1 MTQTT
6 KEIALSLAEYAG
18 WYVFPVSQ
26 AGKPL
31 VKWSTEAT
39 NDPAVIATMFNGNER
54 VGIHTGLSGLVVVD
68 RDNKHGKNGFK
79 SLVASGKPLPA
90 TMHYT
95 SRSGRGRHDL
105 FIAPTDIECTVG
117 TDVHG
122 MQGVDIRAGVGMI
135 IYNGKA
141 LTQAP
146 VLAHAPTWTILPK
159 QESHL
164 PADLSMWLSEER
176 SPRLSP
182 AVVKL
187 IAAIPTRGV
196 SNGDLMALITP
207 IVSALWWGD
216 GRNRGYRYSL
226 QRYTKYYP
234 SAKAAFEQAWSKAI
248 TRVDADIW
256 QQLEDT
262 PVRTPAAGIKL
273 HRKTV
278 HTTPAFGSPA
288 TMSVSDNITMA
299 TLDAASIQSA
309 QWVWGS
315 EKQGGIPVGALTII
329 TGKPGDGKSTMCRW
343 LAACI
348 TQGKLPGTWAGTPHN
363 VLYLPAEESLTH
375 MVVPSLVANG
385 ADRTRTFALQTA
397 FDPTVHM
404 DELIKHCI
412 DHKVKAVFVDPLT
425 SYMSGVDTH
434 RNSEVRDALKAWSS
448 LAEAIDGAVIGIVHQ
463 TKSGGS
469 DFVSGI
475 NGSSA
480 FGEVARAVLATAVDA
495 ADETRVVSQGK
506 NSLGPLMQSR
516 EFTLDIVAVPEEH
529 DGVRTGKVKH
539 MPAFRLGDVTS
550 RSAGEVFNRNKKL
563 DRGESQT
570 AKTWLRDY
578 LEVNPGAFKVDIL
591 EAAKGLY
598 APRSLGRASKDLK
611 VKSTYVD
618 RKVCWSL
625 E

>member
-6 KEIALSLAEYAG
+6 KEIALSLAEHAG

-54 VGIHTGLSGLVVVD
+54 IGIHTGLSGLVVVD

-79 SLVASGKPLPA
+79 ALLASGKPLPA

-141 LTQAP
+141 LTHAP

-176 SPRLSP
+176 NPRLSP

-187 IAAIPTRGV
+187 IAAIPTQGV

-234 SAKAAFEQAWSKAI
+234 SAKVAFEQAWSKAI

-262 PVRTPAAGIKL
+262 PVRTPAAGTKL
-273 HRKTV
+273 HRKTA
-278 HTTPAFGSPA
+278 HTTPELKGAGTENRFGKL
-288 TMSVSDNITMA
+288 VSTSTESA
-299 TLDAASIQSA
+299 KVQSA

-315 EKQGGIPVGALTII
+315 EQQGGIPVGALTII

-348 TQGKLPGTWAGTPHN
+348 TQGTLQGTWASKPHH
-363 VLYLPAEESLTH
+363 VLYLHAEESLGH

-385 ADRTRTFALQTA
+385 ADRTRAHVLKTP
-397 FDPTVHM
+397 FDPTTDM
-404 DELIKHCI
+404 DELIGLCQHI
-412 DHKVKAVFVDPLT
+412 GVKAVFVDPLT

-434 RNSEVRDALKAWSS
+434 RNSEVRDALKAWSN

-495 ADETRVVSQGK
+495 ADETRVISQGK

-516 EFTLDIVAVPEEH
+516 EFTLDIVAVPV
-529 DGVRTGKVKH
+529 DDTGKTKN
-539 MPAFRLGDVTS
+539 MPAFRLGDLTM
-550 RSAGEVFNRNKKL
+550 RSAGEVFNRNKRL

-570 AKTWLRDY
+570 AKAWLRDY
-578 LEVNPGAFKVDIL
+578 LDTNPWSFKTDIVQ
-591 EAAKGLY
+591 AAKGLH
-598 APRSLGRASKDLK
+598 SQRAVEQASQVLK
-611 VKSTYVD
+611 VQSKYVD
-618 RKVCWSL
+618 RKVQWAL
-625 E
+625 RE

>member
-1 MTQTT
+1 MTQTN
-6 KEIALSLAEYAG
+6 KEIALSLAKHAG

-54 VGIHTGLSGLVVVD
+54 IGIHTGLSGLVVVD

-79 SLVASGKPLPA
+79 ALLASGKPLPA
-90 TMHYT
+90 TLHYT

-141 LTQAP
+141 LSHAP

-176 SPRLSP
+176 NPRLSP

-187 IAAIPTRGV
+187 IAAIPTQGV

-234 SAKAAFEQAWSKAI
+234 SANVAFEQAWSKAI

-262 PVRTPAAGIKL
+262 PVRTPAAGTKL

-278 HTTPAFGSPA
+278 HTTPDVVNPKLRIANED
-288 TMSVSDNITMA
+288 V
-299 TLDAASIQSA
+299 TLTSAEGVKFQSA

-315 EKQGGIPVGALTII
+315 EKQGGIPVGALTIL

-348 TQGKLPGTWAGTPHN
+348 TQGTLPGTWAGTHHN
-363 VLYLPAEESLTH
+363 VLYLHAEESLSH
-375 MVVPSLVANG
+375 MVAPSLAANG
-385 ADRTRTFALQTA
+385 ADLTKVLLVNQE

-404 DELIKHCI
+404 NGLIKACVEGN
-412 DHKVKAVFVDPLT
+412 VKAVFVDPLT

-434 RNSEVRDALKAWSS
+434 RNSEVRDALKAWSN

-495 ADETRVVSQGK
+495 ADETRVISQGK

-516 EFTLDIVAVPEEH
+516 EFTLDIVAVPV
-529 DGVRTGKVKH
+529 DDTGKTKN
-539 MPAFRLGDVTS
+539 MPAFRLGDLTM
-550 RSAGEVFNRNKKL
+550 RSAGEVFNRNKRL

-570 AKTWLRDY
+570 AKAWLRDY
-578 LEVNPGAFKVDIL
+578 LDTNPWSFKTDIVQ
-591 EAAKGLY
+591 AAKGLH
-598 APRSLGRASKDLK
+598 SQRAVEQASQVLK
-611 VKSTYVD
+611 VQSKYVD
-618 RKVCWSL
+618 RKVQWSL
-625 E
+625 RE